1 MFWTNLPIQ
10 SWAPMTMS
18 GPLPALS
25 AVMKLVWRSLATTC
39 TATVNPPCWSAH
51 CVANSSIEG
60 AFFSSAQ
67 MTRSAV
73 VSAATAS
80 PPSEDA
86 LPPPWESELSALE
99 PQAAA
104 ARVLA
109 MAVMD
114 RNDRRLRVTVILLR
128 I

>member
-1 MFWTNLPIQ
+1 MALFWTNLPIQ

-86 LPPPWESELSALE
+86 LPPPLGVGVIGVGAAGRGGESAGDGGHGQE
-99 PQAAA
+99 
-104 ARVLA
+104 
-109 MAVMD
+109 
-114 RNDRRLRVTVILLR
+114 
-128 I
+128 

>member
-1 MFWTNLPIQ
+1 M
-10 SWAPMTMS
+10 
-18 GPLPALS
+18 
-25 AVMKLVWRSLATTC
+25 
-39 TATVNPPCWSAH
+39 
-51 CVANSSIEG
+51 ANSSTEG

-73 VSAATAS
+73 VSAATV
-80 PPSEDA
+80 P
-86 LPPPWESELSALE
+86 LESLESLE

-104 ARVLA
+104 AARVVA

-114 RNDRRLRVTVILLR
+114 RNDRRLRGTVILLR

>member
-1 MFWTNLPIQ
+1 
-10 SWAPMTMS
+10 
-18 GPLPALS
+18 
-25 AVMKLVWRSLATTC
+25 
-39 TATVNPPCWSAH
+39 
-51 CVANSSIEG
+51 
-60 AFFSSAQ
+60 
-67 MTRSAV
+67 
-73 VSAATAS
+73 
-80 PPSEDA
+80 
-86 LPPPWESELSALE
+86 LE